1 MMNELITKELMTKEL
16 MTKELMTK
24 ECPEVF
30 FFGSAGWGGGYYI
43 GVYKAMQELWKD
55 QILNKKFYHL
65 LRICM
70 HLLRICMPSATHLL
84 ALNTLQIHLRW
95 KHCESPCSL
104 ASVVADL
111 TGYQPRGR
119 TRYIRLQ

>member
-1 MMNELITKELMTKEL
+1 MYIHNCTLQEETNCSDSDETAEKKKKKKKKKKKEDKTETQVCMSVRIC
-16 MTKELMTK
+16 M
-24 ECPEVF
+24 
-30 FFGSAGWGGGYYI
+30 
-43 GVYKAMQELWKD
+43 
-55 QILNKKFYHL
+55 HL

-70 HLLRICMPSATHLL
+70 HLLRICMPSATHLH
-84 ALNTLQIHLRW
+84 ALNTPRILLRW

-119 TRYIRLQ
+119 TRHIHLQLDK

>member
-1 MMNELITKELMTKEL
+1 MYIHNCTLQEETNYSDSDETAEKKKKKKKKKKEDKTD
-16 MTKELMTK
+16 TQ
-24 ECPEVF
+24 V
-30 FFGSAGWGGGYYI
+30 
-43 GVYKAMQELWKD
+43 
-55 QILNKKFYHL
+55 
-65 LRICM
+65 CM
-70 HLLRICMPSATHLL
+70 SVRICMPSATHLH
-84 ALNTLQIHLRW
+84 ALNTLQILLRW